1 MTSQVELTK
10 KHCEACS
17 GETPP
22 LKAEEVFRLHQ
33 QIPDWDVTSGRKLV
47 RRFEFKG
54 FMEAMEF
61 VNRVARLAE
70 EEGHHPSITI
80 DYKRVTFTIWTHAI
94 DDLSESDFILAAK
107 IDELNG
113 GGEGSA
119 SRG

>member
-1 MTSQVELTK
+1 MASEVQLTK

-17 GETPP
+17 GDTPP
-22 LKAEEVFRLHQ
+22 LKADQVFRLHE
-33 QIPDWDVTSGRKLV
+33 QIPEWDVTSGRKLV
-47 RRFEFKG
+47 RRFEFRD
-54 FMEAMEF
+54 FVQAVEF

-107 IDELNG
+107 IDELF
-113 GGEGSA
+113 GGEA
-119 SRG
+119 EPRG